1 MPYTPAQCAKF
12 AMMEKGEAPGT
23 PPKDWRKHCTKAEQD
38 KAVQRQAIR
47 KKRQIKKK
55 TGKRG

>member
-12 AMMEKGEAPGT
+12 AMMAKGEIKGT

-38 KAVQRQAIR
+38 KAIQSQARR
-47 KKRQIKKK
+47 KKKKS
-55 TGKRG
+55 KRS